1 MWGLER
7 RPEGE
12 REDAGRFPFVLLSFS
27 RILVCGGEGI
37 KLLLSNWRPN
47 GYHVIVHNGLITHQG
62 LTGSIVVRMTG
73 VQTRTVVSY
82 SVAADVTTMT
92 VMVTECN
99 DNHVV
104 MMKKMRVG
112 TYIY

>member
-1 MWGLER
+1 MVMTVVTTMTL
-7 RPEGE
+7 
-12 REDAGRFPFVLLSFS
+12 
-27 RILVCGGEGI
+27 ILM
-37 KLLLSNWRPN
+37 
-47 GYHVIVHNGLITHQG
+47 
-62 LTGSIVVRMTG
+62 IVVRMTG